1 MVFVAA
7 VVFVMVLAVAL
18 VLLASVAI
26 GAFSAMFSG
35 MRNELARRR
44 SGAAVVDAGGVSR
57 VAAGDDSAGEL
68 ADERRLAR
76 ARRWTTCQEIQRRL
90 EDVTPADDGVGGYE
104 VLVLDIW
111 GGRSFEERGDGPVA
125 ELVAR
130 RYRLGPEE
138 RRELERLARDPV
150 GRIAWT
156 TALVA
161 DCVGRYPAWRLEFF
175 DLHSVRVDL
184 VGEVTAIAT
193 AAARL
198 RDQYEIL
205 GDPPDGHLGAD
216 DEVMATYVEKS
227 RLLSSRLDGLVERLE
242 AFADYERI
250 VARIQQRQDKQAWLD
265 RVGAIDELEH
275 VLDAE
280 RDRVEGDRVRNM
292 ADESEIL
299 ASIYLDEI
307 APLAKSLRR
316 NVE

>member
-7 VVFVMVLAVAL
+7 VVFVVVLAVAL

-35 MRNELARRR
+35 MRSDLSRRR
-44 SGAAVVDAGGVSR
+44 AVAAVVDAEPRTVTDGG
-57 VAAGDDSAGEL
+57 AAGEL
-68 ADERRLAR
+68 ADERRLAQ
-76 ARRWTTCQEIQRRL
+76 ARRWTACQEIQRRL
-90 EDVTPADDGVGGYE
+90 EGSVPADDPASGFE

-111 GGRSFEERGDGPVA
+111 SGRAFDERDGGSVA
-125 ELVAR
+125 ERVVR
-130 RYRLGPEE
+130 RYRLGREE
-138 RRELERLARDPV
+138 RTELEQLGRDPV

-161 DCVGRYPAWRLEFF
+161 DRVSRCPAWTLEFF

-184 VGEVTAIAT
+184 VGEVTAIAS

-198 RDQYEIL
+198 RDQLAIL
-205 GDPPDGHLGAD
+205 GEPPDGHLGAD

-227 RLLSSRLDGLVERLE
+227 RLLSSRLDGLVDRLQ
-242 AFADYERI
+242 AFAGYEQI
-250 VARIQQRQDKQAWLD
+250 VERIQQRQDKQAWLE

-275 VLDAE
+275 VIDAE

-307 APLAKSLRR
+307 APLAKSLKR